1 MSTGAKELVI
11 VDYGVGNLQSLKRAF
26 NFCGVEP
33 VISEDPDVVAV
44 ADILVLPGVGSFEAG
59 MRGLKLRGLT
69 EVVKR
74 VIKFQELP
82 EKEKIPQV
90 GWNSVLPSASV
101 SWRGTIFNGLEK
113 RCIVYFVHS
122 YIFKP
127 EDTQNVLGETIY
139 GGLTFC
145 SAVRKGNVYGTQFHP
160 EKSGT
165 VGLEILKNF
174 VTLVN

>member
-1 MSTGAKELVI
+1 MGICLGAQLLFSRGFEFGEHEGLGIIK
-11 VDYGVGNLQSLKRAF
+11 
-26 NFCGVEP
+26 
-33 VISEDPDVVAV
+33 
-44 ADILVLPGVGSFEAG
+44 GS
-59 MRGLKLRGLT
+59 
-69 EVVKR
+69 